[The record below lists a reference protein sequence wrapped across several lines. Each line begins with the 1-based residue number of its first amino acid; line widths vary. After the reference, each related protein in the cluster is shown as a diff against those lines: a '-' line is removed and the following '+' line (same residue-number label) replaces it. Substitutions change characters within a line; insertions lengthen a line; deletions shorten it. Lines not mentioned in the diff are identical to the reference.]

1 MSNSAQIDAL
11 PSADPVEMAN
21 RYEPINGSS
30 GVPQQADVLVVSSAS
45 ATLTDFSNLYRSLLG
60 QTFQSWKWLICFE
73 GGTAPQFADEFLQAI
88 AVDKRVQVLDRT
100 ECSYANDVW
109 AFPEYVV
116 LADAAT
122 AFDPTFIEKGIWF
135 LESNPEFAFCNS
147 FGTITGEQR
156 VPVRHSLSQGKYY
169 LEHPHPKV
177 RGIVVRKSVILQM
190 SEEVAP
196 LVDGRDPTSFLARL
210 ADAGHWGF
218 TITEFLQTFSKV
230 SSRQDLDDSPSLPL
244 KPVPSPQRRY
254 PSAYETLPEGV
265 VFNNPLKGNVR
276 GRRVMFLLPWMVEG
290 GADRVNIDL
299 IQGLVAGGADVT
311 VCATL
316 EADHRWQDKFA
327 EWTADIFI
335 LPNILSLS
343 DFPRFLLYLIASR
356 QIDTVLVA
364 GSTLGYQLLP
374 YLRTQAPATTFLD
387 LSHTEEMHWLNGGH
401 PRFGVGYQD
410 ALDMNVVSTRHLSEW
425 MVERN
430 ADAGKVRVMYTGI
443 KSHPVSL
450 SQTQRAEK
458 QRGLGLDEQA
468 FTIIFAGRMCDQKRP
483 LKLAEILNG
492 LKQAGIRFNAL
503 IIGEGEL
510 RPAFEAS
517 IKQYGLGAEVHVI
530 GAKPH
535 AEWLSLL
542 AISDV
547 LLMPSE
553 YEGISVALLE
563 SMAAG
568 VVPVVADV
576 GGQDELVGE
585 ETGYLVPHGED
596 EVSRY
601 VDVLKV
607 LSKDPAMRE
616 RKAQACRQLIEAHYT
631 AAATNRQWLQILD
644 EAQANRAQSP
654 QPFMAAGLARELA
667 TTALENRR
675 VTSYLDYLYST
686 HCLTNDAQ
694 TEVPVK
700 SGILRLLISQVRQY
714 PFTKYLLKN
723 PLIKKVAQK
732 LKVLVS

>member
-1 MSNSAQIDAL
+1 MSNTAHHDSSLVSGSDRMV
-11 PSADPVEMAN
+11 S
-21 RYEPINGSS
+21 RYQLDTEKSDLHKGH
-30 GVPQQADVLVVSSAS
+30 VLVVSCSS
-45 ATLTDFSNLYRSLLG
+45 SGLTDLSSLYRSLLD
-60 QTFQSWKWLICFE
+60 QTFQAWKWLIYCDGSE
-73 GGTAPQFADEFLQAI
+73 ESRVNATFLQSEAT
-88 AVDKRVQVLDRT
+88 DERVLVCDRAELSVT
-100 ECSYANDVW
+100 NDTW
-109 AFPEYVV
+109 LHPEYVV
-116 LADAAT
+116 LADPAT
-122 AFDPTFIEKGIWF
+122 ELEPTFIEKGIWC
-135 LESNPEFAFCNS
+135 LESNPEFAFCNT
-147 FGTITGEQR
+147 FGNIPGVEGGAGRQN
-156 VPVRHSLSQGKYY
+156 LSEGKYY
-169 LEHPHPKV
+169 LDNPHAKV
-177 RGIVVRKSVILQM
+177 RVIVIRKSVILSV
-190 SEEVAP
+190 SEG
-196 LVDGRDPTSFLARL
+196 LVPMADGRELTSLLVRL

-218 TITEFLQTFSKV
+218 TIPEVLQICRSV
-230 SSRQDLDDSPSLPL
+230 PLHQGADAPRAMPL

-265 VFNNPLKGNVR
+265 AFNNSLKRNAH

-299 IQGLVAGGADVT
+299 IQGLVKGGADVT

-316 EADHRWQDKFA
+316 DADHRWQDRFA
-327 EWTADIFI
+327 ELTSDIFI

-374 YLRTQAPATTFLD
+374 YLRTEAPKTTFVD
-387 LSHTEEMHWLNGGH
+387 LCHTEEMHWLNGGH

-425 MVERN
+425 MAERN
-430 ADAGKVRVMYTGI
+430 ADPAKIRVMYTGI

-450 SQTQRAEK
+450 SQAQRAEM
-458 QRGLGLDEQA
+458 QRGFGLDEHA
-468 FTIIFAGRMCDQKRP
+468 LTIIFAGRMCNQKRP
-483 LKLAEILNG
+483 LKLAEILHA
-492 LKQAGIRFNAL
+492 LKQAGVRFNAL

-510 RPAFEAS
+510 RPAFEDL
-517 IKQYGLGAEVHVI
+517 IRQYDLGADVHVV

-585 ETGYLVPHGED
+585 ETGYLIPHGED
-596 EVSRY
+596 EVNHY
-601 VDVLKV
+601 VGVLQT
-607 LSKDPAMRE
+607 LSIDAPMRE
-616 RKAQACRQLIEAHYT
+616 RKAQACQELIEAHYT

-644 EAQANRAQSP
+644 EAQANRASSS
-654 QPFMAAGLARELA
+654 QPFLPAGLARELA

-686 HCLTNDAQ
+686 HCLTNEAK
-694 TEVPVK
+694 TEVPT
-700 SGILRLLISQVRQY
+700 SGGILRSLFAEVRKY
-714 PFTKYLLKN
+714 PWAKYMLEK
-723 PLIKKVAQK
+723 PLIKKMMRK

>member
-1 MSNSAQIDAL
+1 MSNSVQLAAS
-11 PSADPVEMAN
+11 PGAGAGEMTN
-21 RYEPINGSS
+21 RYESINGLN
-30 GVPQQADVLVVSSAS
+30 GTLEQADVLVVSCANPALSD
-45 ATLTDFSNLYRSLLG
+45 LSNLHRSLLC
-60 QTFQSWKWLICFE
+60 QTFQAWQWLICIN
-73 GGTAPQFADEFLQAI
+73 GGDTLQFDAEFLEAI
-88 AVDKRVQVLDRT
+88 AVDKRVQVLDRAGCT
-100 ECSYANDVW
+100 YANEIW
-109 AFPEYVV
+109 AYPKYVV

-122 AFDPTFIEKGIWF
+122 VFDPTFIEKGIWC

-147 FGTITGEQR
+147 FGTLTGESGA
-156 VPVRHSLSQGKYY
+156 PVRHSLSQGKYY
-169 LEHPHPKV
+169 LEHPDVKV
-177 RGIVVRKSVILQM
+177 RGIVVRKSAILQVA
-190 SEEVAP
+190 EEIP
-196 LVDGRDPTSFLARL
+196 LLADGSDPTSLLARL

-218 TITEFLQTFSKV
+218 TIAEFLQTFGEAV
-230 SSRQDLDDSPSLPL
+230 SRHGVEAPPLMPL
-244 KPVPSPQRRY
+244 KPIPSPQRRY
-254 PSAYETLPEGV
+254 PSAYETLPEGAA
-265 VFNNPLKGNVR
+265 FDNPLKGNAR

-299 IQGLVAGGADVT
+299 IQGLVAGGTDVT

-316 EADHRWQDKFA
+316 EADHKWQDRFA
-327 EWTADIFI
+327 ELTADIFI

-356 QIDTVLVA
+356 QIDTVVVA

-374 YLRTQAPATTFLD
+374 YLRTQAPKTTFLD

-425 MVERN
+425 MLQRS
-430 ADAGKVRVMYTGI
+430 ADARKIRVMYTGI

-450 SQTQRAEK
+450 SETQRAKK
-458 QRGLGLDEQA
+458 QRALGLDEQA
-468 FTIIFAGRMCDQKRP
+468 VTIVFAGRMCDQKRP

-492 LKQAGIRFNAL
+492 LKHAGTRFNAL
-503 IIGEGEL
+503 VIGEGEL
-510 RPAFEAS
+510 RPAFEAL
-517 IKQYGLGAEVHVI
+517 IEQYGLGAHVHVL

-535 AEWLSLL
+535 AEWLALL

-576 GGQDELVGE
+576 GGQDELVRGA
-585 ETGYLVPHGED
+585 TGYLVPHGEN

-601 VDVLKV
+601 VGILQE
-607 LSKDPAMRE
+607 LSNDAGMRM

-631 AAATNRQWLQILD
+631 AAATNRQWSQILD

-654 QPFMAAGLARELA
+654 QPFLPAGLARELA
-667 TTALENRR
+667 TMALENRR
-675 VTSYLDYLYST
+675 VTTYLDYLYST
-686 HCLTNDAQ
+686 HCLTNEAQ
-694 TEVPVK
+694 TEGPTK
-700 SGILRLLISQVRQY
+700 AAILRLLISKVRRY
-714 PFTKYLLKN
+714 PFAEYLLNK
-723 PLIKKVAQK
+723 PWIKKITRK
-732 LKVLVS
+732 LKALVS

>member
-1 MSNSAQIDAL
+1 MSNSMQHDFAPD
-11 PSADPVEMAN
+11 SGFGKMTK
-21 RYEPINGSS
+21 RY
-30 GVPQQADVLVVSSAS
+30 QADISETGALAQDYVLVISSSSDAS
-45 ATLTDFSNLYRSLLG
+45 TDFSDLYRSLCG
-60 QTFQSWKWLICFE
+60 QTFQAWKWLICFDKSE
-73 GGTAPQFADEFLQAI
+73 G
-88 AVDKRVQVLDRT
+88 QVL
-100 ECSYANDVW
+100 NV
-109 AFPEYVV
+109 AFVETLAGDERVRMVSRAELTFGHDIWVRPEYLV

-122 AFDPTFIEKGIWF
+122 TFDPTFIEKGIWC

-147 FGTITGEQR
+147 FGVMTADGGVTNRQNLIE
-156 VPVRHSLSQGKYY
+156 GKYY
-169 LEHPHPKV
+169 LDNPHAKV
-177 RGIVVRKSVILQM
+177 RGIVARKSAILQV
-190 SEEVAP
+190 SSHVIISP
-196 LVDGRDPTSFLARL
+196 DGRDPTPLLVSL

-218 TITEFLQTFSKV
+218 TIAECLQTCGNV
-230 SSRQDLDDSPSLPL
+230 PEAQRVATTPAIPL
-244 KPVPSPQRRY
+244 KPVPAPQRRY
-254 PSAYETLPEGV
+254 PSAYESLPEGV
-265 VFNNPLKGNVR
+265 GFENPLKRNAN

-316 EADHRWQDKFA
+316 DADHRWQDRFA
-327 EWTADIFI
+327 ELTADIFV
-335 LPNILSLS
+335 LPNFLSLS

-356 QIDTVLVA
+356 QMDTVLIA

-374 YLRTQAPATTFLD
+374 YLRTIASKTTFLD
-387 LSHTEEMHWLNGGH
+387 LCHTEEMHWLNGGH

-425 MVERN
+425 MAQRN
-430 ADAGKVRVMYTGI
+430 ADAGKIRVMYTGI

-450 SQTQRAEK
+450 SQAQRAET
-458 QRGLGLDEQA
+458 QRSFGLDEHA
-468 FTIIFAGRMCDQKRP
+468 LTIIFAGRMCNQKRP
-483 LKLAEILNG
+483 LKLAEILHA
-492 LKQAGIRFNAL
+492 LKQAGVRFNAL

-510 RPAFEAS
+510 RPEFEGL
-517 IKQYGLGAEVHVI
+517 IRQYDLDAEVHVV

-576 GGQDELVGE
+576 GGQDELVGD
-585 ETGYLVPHGED
+585 ETGYLIPHGAD
-596 EVSRY
+596 EVSQY
-601 VDVLKV
+601 VEVLRR
-607 LSKDPAMRE
+607 LSLDASMRE

-631 AAATNRQWLQILD
+631 AAATQRQWLQILD
-644 EAQANRAQSP
+644 EAQVNRAHAP
-654 QPFMAAGLARELA
+654 QPFLPAGLARELA

-694 TEVPVK
+694 TEVPV
-700 SGILRLLISQVRQY
+700 SGSISRLLIARIRQY
-714 PFTKYLLKN
+714 RVAKYLLDK
-723 PLIKKVAQK
+723 PLIQNILRK

>member
-1 MSNSAQIDAL
+1 MSNSAHLDVTTFPGL
-11 PSADPVEMAN
+11 GDMTN
-21 RYEPINGSS
+21 RYEAETETLNNVQRGH
-30 GVPQQADVLVVSSAS
+30 VLVVSCSNGPE
-45 ATLTDFSNLYRSLLG
+45 TDLSGVYRSLLA
-60 QTFQSWKWLICFE
+60 QTFQAWKWLVGFDGSLE
-73 GGTAPQFADEFLQAI
+73 QQLSAAFVAEVAGDERVVILERAECAVTSAI
-88 AVDKRVQVLDRT
+88 
-100 ECSYANDVW
+100 W
-109 AFPEYVV
+109 ARPEYVV
-116 LADAAT
+116 LADAEIR
-122 AFDPTFIEKGIWF
+122 FDPTFIEKELWS

-147 FGTITGEQR
+147 FGVVGGEGGGSIRQN
-156 VPVRHSLSQGKYY
+156 LSEGKYY
-169 LEHPHPKV
+169 LDNPHAKA
-177 RGIVVRKSVILQM
+177 RGIVVRKSAIVQACEDVVFL
-190 SEEVAP
+190 S
-196 LVDGRDPTSFLARL
+196 DGREPVSMLSRL

-218 TITEFLQTFSKV
+218 TIPEFLQTCGTV
-230 SSRQDLDDSPSLPL
+230 IGRPGLEVQALMPL
-244 KPVPSPQRRY
+244 KPVPNPQRRY

-265 VFNNPLKGNVR
+265 AFDNPLKPNVR

-316 EADHRWQDKFA
+316 EADHRWQDRFA
-327 EWTADIFI
+327 ELTSDIFI
-335 LPNILSLS
+335 LPNFLSLS
-343 DFPRFLLYLIASR
+343 DFPRFILYLIASR
-356 QIDTVLVA
+356 RIDTVLIT

-374 YLRTQAPATTFLD
+374 YLRTAAPDTAFLD

-425 MVERN
+425 MAQRN
-430 ADAGKVRVMYTGI
+430 ADSGKIRVMYTGI
-443 KSHPVSL
+443 KSHPVTL
-450 SQTQRAEK
+450 SDADRVATLRSF
-458 QRGLGLDEQA
+458 GLDEHSL
-468 FTIIFAGRMCDQKRP
+468 TIIFAGRMCNQKRP
-483 LKLAEILNG
+483 LKLAEILHA
-492 LKQAGIRFNAL
+492 LKQAGVRFNAL

-510 RPAFEAS
+510 RPAFEGL
-517 IKQYGLGAEVHVI
+517 IKQYDLGGDVHVV

-585 ETGYLVPHGED
+585 QTGYLIPHGEN

-601 VDVLKV
+601 VEVLQG
-607 LSKDPAMRE
+607 LAADTSMRKL
-616 RKAQACRQLIEAHYT
+616 KAQACKQLIEAHYT

-644 EAQANRAQSP
+644 EAQASRAQSA
-654 QPFMAAGLARELA
+654 QPFLPAGLARELA

-686 HCLTNDAQ
+686 HCLTNEAQ
-694 TEVPVK
+694 TEVPINRGV
-700 SGILRLLISQVRQY
+700 LRLLLAQVRQY
-714 PFTKYLLKN
+714 QMVKYFLEK
-723 PLIKKVAQK
+723 PLINKVAQK
-732 LKVLVS
+732 LRALVS